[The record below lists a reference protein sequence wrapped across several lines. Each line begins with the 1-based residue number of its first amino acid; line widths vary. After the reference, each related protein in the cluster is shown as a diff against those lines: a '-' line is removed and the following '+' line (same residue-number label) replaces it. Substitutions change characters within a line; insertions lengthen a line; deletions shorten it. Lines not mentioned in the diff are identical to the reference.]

1 MIDDTLLQE
10 QQAYY
15 NARAAE
21 YNEWWNRQGRYAR
34 DPESDA
40 QWFRERQE
48 LYDALERLHP
58 TGHVLELAS
67 GTGNWTLPLSRL
79 ADRVTAVDGSE
90 EMLAIN
96 RYCVNSPR
104 VRYLQADL
112 FAWEPKEVYDGAVFC
127 FWLSHVPPEQ
137 LDPFLAKVR
146 RAVRPGGKLFFAD
159 SRREPLGTPLDQPL
173 PEEEELLATR
183 RLNDGRE
190 FRIVKIYYDPPD
202 LQARLAGHGLRMEV
216 RATEQFF
223 IYGAGTVLPA
233 ASE

>member
-1 MIDDTLLQE
+1 MIDETHLQE

-21 YNEWWNRQGRYAR
+21 YNEWWERRGRYAR
-34 DPESDA
+34 GAESDA
-40 QWFRERQE
+40 RWFHERQE
-48 LYDALERLHP
+48 LYDALERLRP
-58 TGHVLELAS
+58 SGHVLEIAC
-67 GTGNWTLPLSRL
+67 GTGNWTLPLSRM

-90 EMLAIN
+90 EMLALN
-96 RYCVNSPR
+96 RHRVNSPR

-112 FAWEPKEVYDGAVFC
+112 FDWEPEEVYDGAVFC

-137 LDPFLAKVR
+137 LDPFLAKLR

-190 FRIVKIYYDPPD
+190 FRIVKIYYDPEE
-202 LQARLAGHGLRMEV
+202 LQSRLATYGLQMEV
-216 RATEQFF
+216 RTTERFF
-223 IYGAGTVLPA
+223 IYGTGTVPTA
-233 ASE
+233 GS